1 MNEIIRITAYMLQS
15 FIIGILIMINQF
27 LLIPAERRF
36 FKWFGPTVFD
46 PWWVKTKEKIS
57 IKTSA
62 AIHTVA
68 RYATAW
74 WL

>member
-15 FIIGILIMINQF
+15 FIVGLIIMLNQF

-36 FKWFGPTVFD
+36 FKWFKPNVFD
-46 PWWVKTKEKIS
+46 PWWAKVKTIIAS
-57 IKTSA
+57 KTSV
-62 AIHTVA
+62 AIRTVT
-68 RYATAW
+68 RYATM